1 MTTRASPGH
10 ASPAHQAHSGW
21 VRACHWIGAAALLV
35 LAFTGVE
42 ILMVHP
48 RLYWG
53 EAGNDLTP
61 ALLELPISRNLHHEG
76 IGPRTAFFDGPDS
89 PVSAPI
95 DYDMFNQNGWG
106 RSLHFLAGW
115 ILVAVGLVY
124 LVVALATGHLRRHL
138 LPRLQEL
145 APGSVWADVRRHL
158 RLQIP
163 PATGGPTYGVLQRLA
178 YLTVICILAPLMVVT
193 GLAMSPAVDAAAPFL
208 PEIFGGAQS
217 ARTVH
222 FFTFAALV
230 LFLLAHI
237 AMVVLSGF
245 RRHMRAMT
253 LGR

>member
-1 MTTRASPGH
+1 MTDIASRADTPR
-10 ASPAHQAHSGW
+10 HSGW
-21 VRACHWIGAAALLV
+21 VRACHWVGGAALLV
-35 LAFTGVE
+35 LIFTGVE

-61 ALLELPISRNLHHEG
+61 ALLELPISRNLHHDG
-76 IGPRTAFFDGPDS
+76 IGVRTPFFAGPDA

-95 DYDMFNQNGWG
+95 EYDMFNQNGWG

-115 ILVAVGLVY
+115 ILVTSGLVY
-124 LVVALATGHLRRHL
+124 LLAALATGHVRRHL
-138 LPRLQEL
+138 SPGLREL
-145 APGSVWADVRRHL
+145 APGSIWADVRRHL

-163 PATGGPTYGVLQRLA
+163 PATGGPTYGLLQRLA
-178 YLTVICILAPLMVVT
+178 YLVVIFVLAPLMVVT
-193 GLAMSPAVDAAAPFL
+193 GLAMSPAVAAAAPFL
-208 PEIFGGAQS
+208 TGMFGGAQS

-222 FFTFAALV
+222 FFTFAALS
-230 LFLLAHI
+230 LFLFGHV

-245 RRHMRAMT
+245 RRHMRAMI

>member
-1 MTTRASPGH
+1 MIAVARPDQTSTPPR
-10 ASPAHQAHSGW
+10 HSGW

-35 LAFTGVE
+35 LVFTGVE

-61 ALLELPISRNLHHEG
+61 ALLELPISRNLHHDG
-76 IGPRTAFFDGPDS
+76 IGPRTAFFDGPDA
-89 PVSAPI
+89 PVSAPVE
-95 DYDMFNQNGWG
+95 YDMFNENGWG

-124 LVVALATGHLRRHL
+124 LIVALATGHLRRHL
-138 LPRLQEL
+138 APRLREL
-145 APGSVWADVRRHL
+145 TPRSVWADLRRHL

-163 PATGGPTYGVLQRLA
+163 PASGGPTYGLLQRLA
-178 YLTVICILAPLMVVT
+178 YLVVICVLAPLMVVT
-193 GLAMSPAVDAAAPFL
+193 GLAMSPAVAAAAPFL
-208 PEIFGGAQS
+208 TEIFGGAQS

-230 LFLLAHI
+230 LFLLGHV
-237 AMVVLSGF
+237 AMVLLSGF

-253 LGR
+253 FGR

>member
-1 MTTRASPGH
+1 MTDAAYPDDAQAPHH
-10 ASPAHQAHSGW
+10 ARW
-21 VRACHWIGAAALLV
+21 VRACHGIGTAALFVLV
-35 LAFTGVE
+35 VTGVE

-53 EAGNDLTP
+53 EAGNDLMP
-61 ALLELPISRNLHHEG
+61 ALLELPISRNLHHDG
-76 IGPRTAFFDGPDS
+76 IGARTRFFEGPDA
-89 PVSAPI
+89 PVSAPVA
-95 DYDMFNQNGWG
+95 YDMFNQNGWG

-115 ILVAVGLVY
+115 ILVTVGLVY
-124 LVVALATGHLRRHL
+124 LVAALGTGHLGRHL
-138 LPRLQEL
+138 APRLREL

-178 YLTVICILAPLMVVT
+178 YLMVVCVLAPLMVVT
-193 GLAMSPAVDAAAPFL
+193 GLAMSPAVAAAVPFL
-208 PEIFGGAQS
+208 TRIFGGAQS

-222 FFTFAALV
+222 FFTFAALI
-230 LFLLAHI
+230 LFLVAHV
-237 AMVVLSGF
+237 AMVALSGF